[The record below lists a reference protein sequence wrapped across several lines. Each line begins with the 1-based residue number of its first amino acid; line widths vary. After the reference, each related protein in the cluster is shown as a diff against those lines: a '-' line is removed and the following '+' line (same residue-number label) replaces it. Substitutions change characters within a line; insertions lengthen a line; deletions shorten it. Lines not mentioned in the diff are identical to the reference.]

1 MQMLSLNSSA
11 GRTVSFIVWGVA
23 VSKGPVSLGRLIHQ
37 EAAGVADSGM
47 EVRALVSA
55 LRCAAWAS
63 FREVLS
69 NRVASFKVLW
79 CQAAS
84 EQGLGINVSG

>member
-1 MQMLSLNSSA
+1 
-11 GRTVSFIVWGVA
+11 
-23 VSKGPVSLGRLIHQ
+23 
-37 EAAGVADSGM
+37 M